1 MLLAFP
7 LCAQTLDEQFEVRLA
22 GDEFGRVCPA
32 FDVPT
37 VHVQPGELVSFEI
50 LIRATRSIAIRTGV
64 ILPSGETAS
73 LEQSGAFPSPQLP
86 ATLSAGSEALS
97 YIEWIPS
104 SIHSGSYR
112 LRFVASVTTEFG
124 DIFSICDVPVD
135 VVSEGSGEACTLTNA
150 VDGFDGDTGIDF
162 GEVEVGSSSSGVA
175 LLGFSVPASSAAGDG
190 EIFHCLPEEV
200 AVSAFPGQLV
210 GDFLVVEL
218 AYTPTVPEDLA
229 AEVSFYHAAD
239 AGGQDLCDPV
249 LAAENSCVRRLQL
262 SGRSTAS
269 VVSVEFQNQVCGEA
283 PTTDVVLRNETA
295 GDLIGLSVDMEPPFA
310 ISSLDTFSIRDFS
323 LGPSGTASAGRRL
336 RIEFPANPDEHLGGV
351 LFVDS
356 GNSRLLQAIVPAP
369 NCVSV
374 FPLSLDFGE
383 TNVDTVGV
391 RTGLIVNNTAEA
403 ISAVLSVTP
412 SDRGFGTGITAITL
426 ESNTSEEFELQ
437 FSPPRLGR
445 LSAELRFENADLANV
460 PSISLSGT
468 GVQNPGLVLSFQ
480 SAGVLLSARSSVV
493 FPDTNLRT
501 TSSRTLTIANEGKTT
516 ARGLRLLST
525 RADFEVTPQ
534 EAIDLAPGVSS
545 DFVLTFRPKEV
556 GRSIAVLS
564 VTGLNFEEQTFFLQ
578 GEGVLGRLTAVATG
592 LDASVSP
599 RQTNPYPAVGLE
611 LALPAP
617 ESLVGVLTIALNPG
631 TLAVDPSVRFLAT
644 GLSIPFRIDAES
656 TVARFVG
663 EPDARRARYQ
673 SGTVAGL
680 IRFSVSELTTI
691 SGNPVEVAGGV
702 EVGATRVPRL
712 APVILDSVQCTL
724 TRDGIELSAQGLST
738 LREITG
744 VALNLKAASGT
755 VLNFAPPPEDF
766 ANSLFL
772 AWFSD
777 PGHNQHGG
785 LFRFSIPIAFTDMRT
800 FGSASVRLRNSV
812 GWSDP
817 ATVEN
822 NVCR

>member
-1 MLLAFP
+1 
-7 LCAQTLDEQFEVRLA
+7 
-22 GDEFGRVCPA
+22 
-32 FDVPT
+32 
-37 VHVQPGELVSFEI
+37 
-50 LIRATRSIAIRTGV
+50 
-64 ILPSGETAS
+64 
-73 LEQSGAFPSPQLP
+73 
-86 ATLSAGSEALS
+86 
-97 YIEWIPS
+97 
-104 SIHSGSYR
+104 
-112 LRFVASVTTEFG
+112 
-124 DIFSICDVPVD
+124 
-135 VVSEGSGEACTLTNA
+135 
-150 VDGFDGDTGIDF
+150 
-162 GEVEVGSSSSGVA
+162 
-175 LLGFSVPASSAAGDG
+175 
-190 EIFHCLPEEV
+190 
-200 AVSAFPGQLV
+200 
-210 GDFLVVEL
+210 
-218 AYTPTVPEDLA
+218 
-229 AEVSFYHAAD
+229 
-239 AGGQDLCDPV
+239 
-249 LAAENSCVRRLQL
+249 
-262 SGRSTAS
+262 
-269 VVSVEFQNQVCGEA
+269 
-283 PTTDVVLRNETA
+283 
-295 GDLIGLSVDMEPPFA
+295 
-310 ISSLDTFSIRDFS
+310 
-323 LGPSGTASAGRRL
+323 
-336 RIEFPANPDEHLGGV
+336 
-351 LFVDS
+351 
-356 GNSRLLQAIVPAP
+356 
-369 NCVSV
+369 
-374 FPLSLDFGE
+374 
-383 TNVDTVGV
+383 
-391 RTGLIVNNTAEA
+391 
-403 ISAVLSVTP
+403 
-412 SDRGFGTGITAITL
+412 
-426 ESNTSEEFELQ
+426 
-437 FSPPRLGR
+437 
-445 LSAELRFENADLANV
+445 
-460 PSISLSGT
+460 
-468 GVQNPGLVLSFQ
+468 
-480 SAGVLLSARSSVV
+480 
-493 FPDTNLRT
+493 
-501 TSSRTLTIANEGKTT
+501 
-516 ARGLRLLST
+516 LST

-611 LALPAP
+611 LARPAP